1 MKISERSKKMIQPAI
16 VKYNGLI
23 KEIEKTGKK
32 VYFLN
37 LGQPDI
43 ATPPAFME
51 AVRQIDDDV
60 LMYVDPKGIIPLR
73 QSIVGYFKNYD
84 LNYDIDEILV
94 TMGGSEAIWYTFLT
108 LCDEGDEI
116 ICPDPVYSIYREVAK
131 ATGVKLVPVETYAEE
146 GFELPAKEVIE
157 KCITDKTRAFILNTP
172 GNPTGRV
179 YTKREMD
186 DISQLALKYDLFIIS
201 DEVYRD
207 FIYDG
212 EEFLSFAAR
221 EDVAEKVILVESAS
235 KRFSAC
241 GARVGFLATKNKE
254 VYEGLLKMAQTR
266 LSISYVDQIGAVEL
280 FKLEQDYLR
289 AQLDEY
295 ENRRDTICEEL
306 RKIDGVVLET
316 PKGAFHLLVK
326 LPIDDAE
333 DFIQFMLNDF
343 TLDGETV
350 LVTPGAD
357 FYFNEELSKNMVRI
371 SYVLKQEDLKRAAFL
386 LRKGL
391 EAYKSK

>member
-1 MKISERSKKMIQPAI
+1 MRISERSKKMIQPAI

-23 KEIEKTGKK
+23 KEIAKTGKK

-43 ATPPAFME
+43 VTPPAFMD
-51 AVRQIDDDV
+51 AVRKIDDDV

-73 QSIVGYFKNYD
+73 ESIVSYFKNYN
-84 LNYDIDEILV
+84 LSYDIDEILV

-131 ATGVKLVPVETYAEE
+131 ATGVELIPMETYAEE
-146 GFELPAKEVIE
+146 GFELPAKEAIE
-157 KCITDKTRAFILNTP
+157 KLITDKTRAFLLNTP

-186 DISQLALKYDLFIIS
+186 DISSLALKHNLFILS

-221 EDVAEKVILVESAS
+221 EDVADKVILLESAS

-241 GARVGFLATKNKE
+241 GARVGFLATKNKD

-266 LSISYVDQIGAVEL
+266 LSISYVDQVGAVEL

-289 AQLDEY
+289 SQLDEY
-295 ENRRDTICEEL
+295 ERRRNTICEEL
-306 RKIDGVVLET
+306 NKIEGVVLKK

-326 LPIDDAE
+326 LPIEDSE
-333 DFIQFMLNDF
+333 DFIQFMLNEF

-350 LVTPGAD
+350 LVTPGSD
-357 FYFNEELSKNMVRI
+357 FYFNEELSKNMIRI
-371 SYVLKQEDLKRAAFL
+371 SYVLKEDDLKRAAFL

-391 EAYKSK
+391 EAYKTK